1 MEIRNPDY
9 LVEIA
14 RQRGI
19 SRAAEQLFVTQ
30 STLSQYL
37 LKLEAEVGTPLFLRD
52 QGKLTLTDAGRICVA
67 AAEDILRIERTA
79 EASVAA
85 LQSRGQ
91 IDLGVTS
98 AWGMALVADLL
109 PEFRRAYPY
118 VTLRITENR
127 SYRQIKAALR
137 AGRVD
142 LAVMAV
148 TPDDDVP
155 AQGYVHLRQE
165 EIVLVLP
172 ADHPFCREQAGDTV
186 PRSVLSCALREVPFL
201 LSCRDSS
208 IRRLEEA
215 VFTQLVFRPNVVCEL
230 NRDDFTQ
237 KMVANGVGAAIVP
250 AADIRGF
257 STVRAFRFDPPL
269 CREDILVFR
278 RNVERTEAM
287 TCLEQIL
294 VEHSRSDRQVE
305 FLSEPEG

>member
-1 MEIRNPDY
+1 MEIEIPTIWWRLPDK
-9 LVEIA
+9 
-14 RQRGI
+14 GDFPGGG
-19 SRAAEQLFVTQ
+19 AAVCHPVHPSA
-30 STLSQYL
+30 STF

-52 QGKLTLTDAGRICVA
+52 QGRLTLTDAGRICVA

-85 LQSRGQ
+85 LQNRGQ

-98 AWGMALVADLL
+98 VWGMALVADLL

-172 ADHPFCREQAGDTV
+172 ADHSFCREQAGDTV
-186 PRSVLSCALREVPFL
+186 PRSVLSGALRRSPSCSPAGIR
-201 LSCRDSS
+201 LSGGW
-208 IRRLEEA
+208 RRS
-215 VFTQLVFRPNVVCEL
+215 CSL
-230 NRDDFTQ
+230 N
-237 KMVANGVGAAIVP
+237 
-250 AADIRGF
+250 
-257 STVRAFRFDPPL
+257 
-269 CREDILVFR
+269 
-278 RNVERTEAM
+278 
-287 TCLEQIL
+287 
-294 VEHSRSDRQVE
+294 
-305 FLSEPEG
+305 

>member
-186 PRSVLSCALREVPFL
+186 PRSVLSGALREVPFL

-208 IRRLEEA
+208 IRPIGVPAPWGLRAQQQRHRIADGCRWRRRGADSPGLCPDRRG
-215 VFTQLVFRPNVVCEL
+215 RPEFSSGRAPGASGRAGL
-230 NRDDFTQ
+230 PKRSGTDRRAGIF
-237 KMVANGVGAAIVP
+237 GAANCVRRPVP
-250 AADIRGF
+250 
-257 STVRAFRFDPPL
+257 FR
-269 CREDILVFR
+269 
-278 RNVERTEAM
+278 
-287 TCLEQIL
+287 
-294 VEHSRSDRQVE
+294 
-305 FLSEPEG
+305 

>member
-1 MEIRNPDY
+1 MEIRNPNY

-14 RQRGI
+14 RQKGI

-52 QGKLTLTDAGRICVA
+52 QGRLTLTDAGRICVA

-85 LQSRGQ
+85 LQNRGQ

-98 AWGMALVADLL
+98 VWGMALVSDLL

-155 AQGYVHLRQE
+155 SQGYVHLRQE

-172 ADHPFCREQAGDTV
+172 ADHPFCREQDGDTV
-186 PRSVLSCALREVPFL
+186 PRSVLSGALREVPFL

-208 IRRLEEA
+208 IRRLEEE
-215 VFTQLVFRPNVVCEL
+215 QI
-230 NRDDFTQ
+230 
-237 KMVANGVGAAIVP
+237 G
-250 AADIRGF
+250 
-257 STVRAFRFDPPL
+257 RAS
-269 CREDILVFR
+269 CRERV
-278 RNVERTEAM
+278 
-287 TCLEQIL
+287 
-294 VEHSRSDRQVE
+294 
-305 FLSEPEG
+305 

>member
-67 AAEDILRIERTA
+67 AAEDSLRIERTA

-109 PEFRRAYPY
+109 PEFLL
-118 VTLRITENR
+118 LRHPFSQYCSLLLFCLLFHHLR
-127 SYRQIKAALR
+127 LPHRQIQTFHA
-137 AGRVD
+137 
-142 LAVMAV
+142 
-148 TPDDDVP
+148 P
-155 AQGYVHLRQE
+155 
-165 EIVLVLP
+165 
-172 ADHPFCREQAGDTV
+172 
-186 PRSVLSCALREVPFL
+186 
-201 LSCRDSS
+201 
-208 IRRLEEA
+208 
-215 VFTQLVFRPNVVCEL
+215 VFRSLPSSPDCSSG
-230 NRDDFTQ
+230 
-237 KMVANGVGAAIVP
+237 KSWHSHGP
-250 AADIRGF
+250 
-257 STVRAFRFDPPL
+257 VR
-269 CREDILVFR
+269 
-278 RNVERTEAM
+278 
-287 TCLEQIL
+287 
-294 VEHSRSDRQVE
+294 S
-305 FLSEPEG
+305 